1 MLKPFRIFFFF
12 CDNWKVLLAD
22 ISFSIYLNFTI
33 DTLIEKYQSECI
45 LASCA
50 LQWHSNKTS
59 IYFAWA
65 PSIKWGSKCV
75 NEHLCASHTYL
86 TEEKKCRQS
95 KVKQVPTQWFF
106 NKHSLRVT
114 TLDNLK
120 HLINPKIFSSQ
131 CSNKCS
137 YIVHK
142 TMLESVGHLS
152 KMGIYACVLP

>member
-1 MLKPFRIFFFF
+1 MITEKFFFSWHF
-12 CDNWKVLLAD
+12 IFHPFKFHNGH
-22 ISFSIYLNFTI
+22 I
-33 DTLIEKYQSECI
+33 DRKYQSECI

-75 NEHLCASHTYL
+75 NEHLYASHTYL
-86 TEEKKCRQS
+86 TGKKM
-95 KVKQVPTQWFF
+95 PTIKSQT
-106 NKHSLRVT
+106 ST
-114 TLDNLK
+114 
-120 HLINPKIFSSQ
+120 NPMILQQTFIKSNNAWQFKAFDKSQNIRSQ

-142 TMLESVGHLS
+142 TMHENVGHLS